1 MAPAATTAPVASIV
15 PPIHAA
21 PTIVSMPLA
30 RMPRG
35 ITTIMPTV
43 KISVISTASVSSSVL
58 ARDAAAAAMAAE
70 TPQTDVAAAITMTN
84 DLLLI
89 RSTRVPN

>member
-15 PPIHAA
+15 PPVHAA
-21 PTIVSMPLA
+21 LTIVSMPLA
-30 RMPRG
+30 RSPRG
-35 ITTIMPTV
+35 IRTIMPTV
-43 KISVISTASVSSSVL
+43 KISVIPTASVSSSVL

-70 TPQTDVAAAITMTN
+70 TPQTDVAAAIMMTN